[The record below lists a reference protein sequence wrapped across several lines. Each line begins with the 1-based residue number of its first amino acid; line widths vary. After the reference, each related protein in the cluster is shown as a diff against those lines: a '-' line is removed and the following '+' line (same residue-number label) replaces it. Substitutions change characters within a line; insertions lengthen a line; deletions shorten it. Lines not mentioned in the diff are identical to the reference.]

1 MSCPETVASDFV
13 DTVPITP
20 GNGAAPEVPAAVVGE
35 LTATAVAADVS
46 EGLERELRIM
56 NIC

>member
-1 MSCPETVASDFV
+1 MSCPEMVASDFV

-20 GNGAAPEVPAAVVGE
+20 GNDAAPGVPAAVAGE
-35 LTATAVAADVS
+35 LAVTAVAADVS

-56 NIC
+56 YIC